1 LAAPTLPIPVKSAL
15 RKLGSDIRDARL
27 RRRIPTAVMAQR
39 TFISRTTLVKVEKGD
54 PGVGIGTYAAVLF
67 ALGLLDRLRDL
78 ASAKTDEIGL
88 ALEEERL
95 PQANRSSS
103 PTHEESQPRKR
114 TSESVNGSANLR
126 LTHRS

>member
-1 LAAPTLPIPVKSAL
+1 MVNQTLPIPVKSAL

-27 RRRIPTAVMAQR
+27 RRRIPSAVMAQR
-39 TFISRTTLVKVEKGD
+39 AFISRTTLVKVEKGD

-78 ASAKTDEIGL
+78 ASAETDEIGL

-95 PQANRSSS
+95 PKRIDIRPRRANKTQA
-103 PTHEESQPRKR
+103 ESDLARP
-114 TSESVNGSANLR
+114 
-126 LTHRS
+126 